1 MNAVEHIVECYFR
14 QCRDCFTITD
24 VKIQAGNNR
33 QCDLLAYN
41 LKTQDQYH
49 VESSVTHDLRWAPLG
64 ERWREIFDG
73 KFRGVPPKR
82 EGAKTDYRKGKSYL
96 ECIIQ
101 AYRNVGF
108 EPANVRRVFVTWAV
122 LDIDFLNCL
131 LDEYLVEH
139 GIKIEVM
146 SLRDE
151 ILPELLEKVSTSNYE
166 DEILRTFSLL
176 RQRELQTG
184 DIRSVSATLKGGA

>member
-14 QCRDCFTITD
+14 QCKGCFTITD

-33 QCDLLAYN
+33 QCDLLAYDLIN
-41 LKTQDQYH
+41 KKQYH
-49 VESSVTHDLRWAPLG
+49 VESSVTHSKKWMPDMEQLRG
-64 ERWREIFDG
+64 IFDG
-73 KFRGVPPKR
+73 KFRGTPPKR
-82 EGAKTDYRKGKSYL
+82 EGKKTDHTRGKSYF
-96 ECIIQ
+96 ECIVQ

-108 EPANVRRVFVTWAV
+108 EPTKVSRVFVTWTV
-122 LDIDFLNCL
+122 SDIDALARLLN
-131 LDEYLVEH
+131 EYQGEH

-151 ILPELLEKVSTSNYE
+151 ILPKLLEKVSTSNYE

-176 RQRELQTG
+176 RQRDLQT
-184 DIRSVSATLKGGA
+184 KGG

>member
-14 QCRDCFTITD
+14 QCRGCFTVTD

-41 LKTQDQYH
+41 LITQEQYH
-49 VESSVTHDLRWAPLG
+49 VESSVTHSTRWIPSV
-64 ERWREIFDG
+64 ERLREIFDR
-73 KFRGVPPKR
+73 KFRGAPPKR
-82 EGAKTDYRKGKSYL
+82 EGAKTDYTKGKSYF
-96 ECIIQ
+96 ECIVQ

-108 EPANVRRVFVTWAV
+108 EPEKVRRVFVTWVVQDVDA
-122 LDIDFLNCL
+122 LKLL
-131 LDEYLVEH
+131 LDEYLSEHNIKVEV
-139 GIKIEVM
+139 I

-151 ILPELLEKVSTSNYE
+151 ILPELVEKVSTSNYE

-176 RQRELQTG
+176 RQRDLQT
-184 DIRSVSATLKGGA
+184 KGV